1 MISQGFGG
9 FPNKLKLTKI
19 VRCKSKGYLNFLV
32 SAYALTVL
40 AQKKNMY
47 NELSNIW
54 YEVFGIF
61 IFMIDYDKIW
71 YKKVV

>member
-1 MISQGFGG
+1 MVCF
-9 FPNKLKLTKI
+9 
-19 VRCKSKGYLNFLV
+19 VRFFV

-40 AQKKNMY
+40 AQKEKNMY
-47 NELSNIW
+47 NELANIW

-61 IFMIDYDKIW
+61 MFMIDYDKIW